1 MCSSGVRIQYRPRAA
16 FRLLLVLCK
25 LSEAPSRRRHD
36 AFGGEVSV
44 AGARPT
50 AVLPR
55 FIVCHVAGVTP
66 PPVADAAAGRQP
78 TEITANIL
86 KRGWKAAGKRV
97 SRSWRADFHRQ
108 NGRRRCGPVLATV
121 RVRAAAGQVSI
132 REVGMSGGLCHIVL
146 RLVET
151 DRTAPVQR
159 CTDATLTG
167 PSPPGGQ
174 PIDKTERAQPA
185 TSGCGPVGTAHSR
198 AESSG
203 EGLGGY
209 DAQARRAL

>member
-55 FIVCHVAGVTP
+55 FIVCHVAGVTTP
-66 PPVADAAAGRQP
+66 LSPTPRPADNRLRSQQTYLSGVGRRQG
-78 TEITANIL
+78 NGL
-86 KRGWKAAGKRV
+86 

-174 PIDKTERAQPA
+174 PIDKTERAQPQPPGA
-185 TSGCGPVGTAHSR
+185 
-198 AESSG
+198 
-203 EGLGGY
+203 
-209 DAQARRAL
+209 AQSEPHIAAQKVLVKG